1 MYQQEMKITYFV
13 FMTLFLCLQ
22 CGFLVEFLCY
32 FKSKAAEAK
41 QRNTVSQV
49 INYLIHQGQ
58 RV

>member
-1 MYQQEMKITYFV
+1 MKITYFV